1 MSREF
6 TVTYYPYPQVD
17 PKTGKVKD
25 VYRPTVPIKISYE
38 GKEFGPFQA
47 LVDSGSDRNLFPAE
61 IGEILGIAVKKGKS
75 SPIFGIGKVKILAYT
90 HKIVLYL
97 ERCSFEVEVDF
108 SYEQKVP
115 LLGRIGFF
123 NQFKRVLF
131 RERKKEVC
139 FKI

>member
-6 TVTYYPYPQVD
+6 TVTYYPYPQID
-17 PKTGKVKD
+17 SKTGKASD
-25 VYRPTVPIKISYE
+25 VFRPTVPIKASY
-38 GKEFGPFQA
+38 GKKVLGPFQA

-61 IGEILGIAVKKGKS
+61 IGEILGISVKKGSS
-75 SPIFGIGKVKILAYT
+75 SPIFGIGKVKIFAYT
-90 HKIVLYL
+90 HKIILCV
-97 ERCSFEVEVDF
+97 ERNSFEVEVDF

-115 LLGRIGFF
+115 LLGRTGFF
-123 NQFKRVLF
+123 DQFKRVLF